1 MIWCYLQAI
10 FYVLCF
16 FAVVGIVAVGMI
28 NTLEHSSNYS
38 TFSWNKREFREG
50 HPTVHR
56 LILLV
61 SIACWLVPLVFGLCT
76 AVTAIAME
84 ICNGN

>member
-1 MIWCYLQAI
+1 MIWCYIQAI

-16 FAVVGIVAVGMI
+16 FAVLVIVAVGLI
-28 NTLEHSSNYS
+28 NTIESTSNYP
-38 TFSWNKREFREG
+38 TLSWNKREFREG

-61 SIACWLVPLVFGLCT
+61 GIACWLVPLCFGLCT
-76 AVTAIAME
+76 TVTEIAME